1 MKLIVTTNLN
11 ESMTIRLVNRN
22 NATTIQLH
30 SLSSRIASF
39 VTVDISKDNP
49 RLLIAGNFKNLADML
64 NPLNL
69 LAQPS
74 AIIFT

>member
-1 MKLIVTTNLN
+1 MLLNIQLIF
-11 ESMTIRLVNRN
+11 SKYSVN
-22 NATTIQLH
+22 IQLH

-49 RLLIAGNFKNLADML
+49 WLLIAGNFKNLADML